1 MKTLLEHIT
10 EGFVRE
16 APQGQ
21 KPPEERQAGT
31 AWQTYEGDK
40 ATGLWAAKHE
50 KTQEIRYGFR
60 SQNAALQ
67 WAQSEPDSQDGE
79 TGTGTGADQSNR
91 GGGDAQAGQ
100 QSVAQG
106 TAAAATALGVGD
118 TSPEDGETDSQVGT
132 DQDNQDGDTSSQG
145 IEKAVDVLQQSD
157 ELDWNSGLELDDET
171 KEALRQTWSDGL
183 TPYQKGFMKYN
194 KDGTPKTHTVITSY
208 KTVIK
213 KGKGKDKGK
222 DIEVTEADKVEEIPI
237 GEEFAKMF
245 DILYAPDDVISP
257 EKKKELC
264 DRFKEKYKPYSLQ
277 RSKGNQVYLYRES
290 GGNGKGTNSKPISS
304 NPNQAS
310 TAVVELFKKG
320 GCPLQTDFQV
330 SGGKLVSA
338 RNELLTSEVMRE
350 LPQISSDAIKIQ
362 DGKVTEFTVDGKT
375 IKWIDP
381 ERATNERTR
390 AIIEMYNQQLQSL
403 SRLVDKEEL
412 SALVIESKGASQKVQ
427 ELINK
432 SIDELPDVPDEVKQ
446 AHADVVGRMGEAE
459 TVEEFDDLV
468 REYYQVV
475 TSHRVLD
482 MSKSLLTESMA
493 ILRETKRNTTIVIPT
508 ASDFPVGDF
517 VAMGSGRGAGRLPM
531 LVEVSLDGESATHP
545 DFSDMGIESISIK
558 FGGGA
563 ESAQFGKILLHSY
576 NSSSYGT
583 GEEIKNRLLKL
594 TESGE
599 DTLYTELW
607 NDKNPTGLEQFET
620 ELDDLYSHFGDLICK
635 YHGVEPSEDNL
646 SAIRQ
651 CFTYGRK
658 PEANKDGTIT
668 PCDIENSLHRSK
680 TNKGEAA
687 LRNCEEEQKQKWDAF
702 NQMSAIVDVISNSH
716 IATQSYSNL
725 GFYASGT
732 VKETTGGID
741 VSGKQNVCLSRGN
754 PAKNVDKCKPQVS
767 YPAGMVPTDIAEL
780 PSAKNPSLLEQEV
793 QLSPRQQQL
802 RNELKKLVRD
812 IAINRL
818 GDYGN

>member
-1 MKTLLEHIT
+1 MKTLLEGII

-16 APQGQ
+16 YTDAEKQKIGIPLDAFSKGGKWYQGEWPNE
-21 KPPEERQAGT
+21 KYIGKVVNGRFVRVGPEPE
-31 AWQTYEGDK
+31 D
-40 ATGLWAAKHE
+40 
-50 KTQEIRYGFR
+50 TQ
-60 SQNAALQ
+60 
-67 WAQSEPDSQDGE
+67 
-79 TGTGTGADQSNR
+79 
-91 GGGDAQAGQ
+91 
-100 QSVAQG
+100 
-106 TAAAATALGVGD
+106 
-118 TSPEDGETDSQVGT
+118 DGETDSQAGT

-145 IEKAVDVLQQSD
+145 IEKAVDALQQSD
-157 ELDWNSGLELDDET
+157 ELDWDSGLELDDTT
-171 KEALRQTWSDGL
+171 KQEALSSGRATWTENL
-183 TPYQKGFMKYN
+183 NRHEKGFMKYN

-222 DIEVTEADKVEEIPI
+222 DIEVTEADVVEEIPI

-277 RSKGNQVYLYRES
+277 RSQGNQVYLYRES
-290 GGNGKGTNSKPISS
+290 GGGGKGSNSKPISS

-310 TAVVELFKKG
+310 EAVVELFKNG

-338 RNELLTSEVMRE
+338 RNELLTSEVMRD
-350 LPQISSDAIKIQ
+350 LPQISSDAITIE
-362 DGKVTEFTVDGKT
+362 DGRVTEFTVDGKT

-381 ERATNERTR
+381 ERAKNERTR

-403 SRLVDKEEL
+403 SRLVNEETGEL
-412 SALVIESKGASQKVQ
+412 SALVIESTGASQKVQ

-446 AHADVVGRMGEAE
+446 AHADVVGRMVEAE
-459 TVEEFDDLV
+459 TVEAFDDLV
-468 REYYQVV
+468 KEYYQVV
-475 TSHRVLD
+475 KSHRVLD

-493 ILRETKRNTTIVIPT
+493 ILRETKRNSTIVIPT

-558 FGGGA
+558 FGSGA

-576 NSSSYGT
+576 NSSKYGS
-583 GEEIKNRLLKL
+583 GDEIKSRLLKL
-594 TESGE
+594 TESGPG
-599 DTLYTELW
+599 TLYTELW
-607 NDKNPTGLEQFET
+607 NDSNTTGLEKMNS
-620 ELDDLYSHFGDLICK
+620 ELDALYNDFGDLICK

-658 PEANKDGTIT
+658 PEANQDGTIT
-668 PCDIENSLHRSK
+668 PCEIENSLHRSK
-680 TNKGEAA
+680 TKGEAA
-687 LRNCEEEQKQKWDAF
+687 LRNCPEKQKQKWDAF
-702 NQMSAIVDVISNSH
+702 NQMSAIVDVIGNSH
-716 IATQSYSNL
+716 MATQSYSNL

-767 YPAGMVPTDIAEL
+767 YPAGMVPTDISEL
-780 PSAKNPSLLEQEV
+780 PAIKNPSLLEQEV
-793 QLSPRQQQL
+793 QLSSREQQL

>member
-1 MKTLLEHIT
+1 MKTLLEGII

-21 KPPEERQAGT
+21 KPSEERQAGT

-60 SQNAALQ
+60 SQNAALR

-79 TGTGTGADQSNR
+79 TGTGTGTDQDNQDGTTGTQ
-91 GGGDAQAGQ
+91 GGQ
-100 QSVAQG
+100 
-106 TAAAATALGVGD
+106 
-118 TSPEDGETDSQVGT
+118 DGETGSEDEPE
-132 DQDNQDGDTSSQG
+132 DNQDGDTSSQG
-145 IEKAVDVLQQSD
+145 IEKAVDALQQSD
-157 ELDWNSGLELDDET
+157 ELDWDSGLELDDKT
-171 KEALRQTWSDGL
+171 KKALRVARETWTKGL
-183 TPYQKGFMKYN
+183 TTYQKGFMKPN
-194 KDGTPKTHTVITSY
+194 KDGTPKTHKVITSY

-213 KGKGKDKGK
+213 KGKGKNKGK
-222 DIEVTEADKVEEIPI
+222 DIEVTEADVEEEIPI

-245 DILYAPDDVISP
+245 DILYAPDDVISQ
-257 EKKKELC
+257 EKKEELC

-277 RSKGNQVYLYRES
+277 RSQGNQVYLYREA

-310 TAVVELFKKG
+310 DAVVELFKNG

-338 RNELLTSEVMRE
+338 RDELRTSEVMRD
-350 LPQISSDAIKIQ
+350 LPQISSDAITIE
-362 DGKVTEFTVDGKT
+362 DGRVTEFTVDGKT

-381 ERATNERTR
+381 ERAKNERTR

-403 SRLVDKEEL
+403 SRLVNEKTGEL
-412 SALVIESKGASQKVQ
+412 SALVIESTGASQKVQ

-432 SIDELPDVPDEVKQ
+432 TIDELPDVSDEVKQ
-446 AHADVVGRMGEAE
+446 AHADVVGRMVEAE
-459 TVEEFDDLV
+459 TVEAFDDLV
-468 REYYQVV
+468 KEYYQVV
-475 TSHRVLD
+475 KSHRVLD

-493 ILRETKRNTTIVIPT
+493 ILRETKRNSTIVIPT

-558 FGGGA
+558 FGSGA

-576 NSSSYGT
+576 NSSKYGS
-583 GEEIKNRLLKL
+583 GDEIKSRLLKL
-594 TESGE
+594 TESGPG
-599 DTLYTELW
+599 TLYTELW
-607 NDKNPTGLEQFET
+607 NDSNTTGLNNMNS
-620 ELDDLYSHFGDLICK
+620 ELDDLYNEFGDLICK
-635 YHGVEPSEDNL
+635 YHGVEPSKDNL

-658 PEANKDGTIT
+658 PEANQDGTIT
-668 PCDIENSLHRSK
+668 PCEIENSLHRSK
-680 TNKGEAA
+680 TKGEAA
-687 LRNCEEEQKQKWDAF
+687 LRNCPEKQKQKWDAF

-716 IATQSYSNL
+716 MATQSYSNL

-767 YPAGMVPTDIAEL
+767 YPAGMVPTDISEL
-780 PSAKNPSLLEQEV
+780 PAIKNPSLLEQEV
-793 QLSPRQQQL
+793 QLSPREQQL